1 MNKLIDA
8 TLSTRDFVQ
17 DLMDDSRKGTIEY
30 ADLRLRM
37 YNLNKIIRILQAI
50 ESVKQQIRQIKR

>member
-1 MNKLIDA
+1 MNKLIDT

-37 YNLNKIIRILQAI
+37 YNLNKIIRILQAV

>member
-8 TLSTRDFVQ
+8 ALSTRDLVQ
-17 DLMDDSRKGTIEY
+17 DLMNDSRKGTIEY